1 MDEYPLIRDHR
12 TLLQGRGVIGAEG
25 CLGIRSSEGKS
36 APTQDDRKNKRKKDN
51 MFDSDLPELA
61 SLDDFDP
68 SPRNYFEIGSNYFED
83 TLWSSV
89 FSPEARLVPSSYFDD
104 IDFSIDRDENTVLKV
119 LADSTS

>member
-1 MDEYPLIRDHR
+1 MDEFPLIRDHR

-51 MFDSDLPELA
+51 MLDSDWPELV

-68 SPRNYFEIGSNYFED
+68 SPRFIPLQS
-83 TLWSSV
+83 
-89 FSPEARLVPSSYFDD
+89 FS
-104 IDFSIDRDENTVLKV
+104 T
-119 LADSTS
+119 

>member
-51 MFDSDLPELA
+51 MFDSDWPELV

-68 SPRNYFEIGSNYFED
+68 SPR
-83 TLWSSV
+83 
-89 FSPEARLVPSSYFDD
+89 SYDAK
-104 IDFSIDRDENTVLKV
+104 DFLPGVASLSLITPRVR
-119 LADSTS
+119 SRPPQYHQS